1 MVLSLLVSSRF
12 QVLFH
17 SPPGVLFTFPSRYYS
32 LSVTWSYLAFGD
44 GPPFFRQDFSCPD
57 VLRIPLALSKFR
69 LQGFHPLC
77 LTFPGNSTIHPD
89 TLSWSLPQI
98 HYRSGLGSSNF
109 ARHYS
114 RNHCCFLFLRVLR
127 CFSSPG
133 SPHIPMDSVYD
144 NAILLA
150 LSSLIRISTD
160 LRIFAPPRSFSQL
173 VTSFFG
179 AMYQGILRKPF
190 VA

>member
-1 MVLSLLVSSRF
+1 MILLLRSIPRF
-12 QVLFH
+12 
-17 SPPGVLFTFPSRYYS
+17 
-32 LSVTWSYLAFGD
+32 
-44 GPPFFRQDFSCPD
+44 
-57 VLRIPLALSKFR
+57 
-69 LQGFHPLC
+69 
-77 LTFPGNSTIHPD
+77 
-89 TLSWSLPQI
+89 
-98 HYRSGLGSSNF
+98 HYRIGLGSSDF

-133 SPHIPMDSVYD
+133 SPCITIYSLCN

-179 AMYQGILRKPF
+179 ATYQGILRKPF
-190 VA
+190 VAWSSLYFYSSLLKKFYYFYSANPFLQHRALKLLLTFSCFINQISFTFLS